1 MLSNPYLLLSLADTA
16 PTSTRSASSAT
27 GDTAS
32 APFARTLNTAGRW
45 AVQGCPPSPLLVWPA
60 TEAAAAQAA
69 ADRAA
74 QSRGRLVAVV
84 SRAEADWVE
93 GRDIQPFTDAF
104 ESALHGAVPHSA
116 AKARRLRTEA
126 DKLEAFCLV
135 VRAASV
141 AADQA
146 AFAEV
151 GRAAS
156 KALRAKFGGGS
167 ITSAFAWLAGSAGQ
181 QALQSVLTGEVET
194 GGALSVRQIAE
205 AVQLAQQ
212 AETLR
217 EKG

>member
-1 MLSNPYLLLSLADTA
+1 MRPL
-16 PTSTRSASSAT
+16 
-27 GDTAS
+27 
-32 APFARTLNTAGRW
+32 
-45 AVQGCPPSPLLVWPA
+45 PSPLSPA
-60 TEAAAAQAA
+60 ESPNDPVSTPDA
-69 ADRAA
+69 RA
-74 QSRGRLVAVV
+74 
-84 SRAEADWVE
+84 
-93 GRDIQPFTDAF
+93 
-104 ESALHGAVPHSA
+104 PHSA
-116 AKARRLRTEA
+116 GRKRRLRTEA
-126 DKLEAFCLV
+126 DKLESFCLV

-141 AADQA
+141 ARDQA

-181 QALQSVLTGEVET
+181 RALQSVLAGEVELS
-194 GGALSVRQIAE
+194 GALSVQQVAE